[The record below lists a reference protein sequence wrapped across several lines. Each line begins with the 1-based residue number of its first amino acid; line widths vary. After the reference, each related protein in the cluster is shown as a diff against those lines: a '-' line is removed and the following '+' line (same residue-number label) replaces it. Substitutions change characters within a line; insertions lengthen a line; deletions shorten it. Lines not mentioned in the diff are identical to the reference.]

1 MLTTNEEEMTE
12 QASASPLGGPDVS
25 KEASRRWIV
34 SDAVQPRIDRFL
46 RIEWLGQT
54 VASICWIGSVLAY
67 GISSFG
73 DWLQL
78 FAASSWLLANI
89 AAVVTVKAD

>member
-1 MLTTNEEEMTE
+1 MLTGNNEWAPAATPREPQSM
-12 QASASPLGGPDVS
+12 S
-25 KEASRRWIV
+25 KAANTRMPSG
-34 SDAVQPRIDRFL
+34 AVPTRLERVL